1 MLGRLYRCSSDISRR
16 HSFSVNSSG
25 SCDLSATR
33 LQLSLRLRYRS
44 CIVDVSVGT
53 GLYNS
58 AFSLFIVFCMVSVFA
73 KKSFHGR
80 VRAML
85 ICKYKDKHVEVC

>member
-1 MLGRLYRCSSDISRR
+1 MFGRYYRCSSDISRR

-44 CIVDVSVGT
+44 CVVDVAVGT
-53 GLYNS
+53 GLHNS
-58 AFSLFIVFCMVSVFA
+58 AFSLFVVFCMVSVFA
-73 KKSFHGR
+73 KKSFHDR
-80 VRAML
+80 VRAIL
-85 ICKYKDKHVEVC
+85 ICKYEDKHVEVC